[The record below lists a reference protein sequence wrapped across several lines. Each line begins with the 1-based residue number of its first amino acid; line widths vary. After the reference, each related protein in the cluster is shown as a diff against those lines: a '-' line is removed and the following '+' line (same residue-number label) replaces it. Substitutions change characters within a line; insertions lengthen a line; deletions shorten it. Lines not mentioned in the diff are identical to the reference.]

1 MNDLDLLDLTFFRG
15 RVGLCK
21 ILQSLNIKAGDEVIT
36 QAFTCVAVPEGIL
49 ASGGTPVYVDI
60 EATGYTLDPAA
71 LERAINER
79 TRALIVQH
87 TFGIPANMEP
97 ILEIGKKHNLIIIE
111 DCCHTVSSQY
121 SGTTVGTFGDA
132 AFYSFEYGKPYAI
145 GAGGSVVAN
154 NAEIRK
160 RLERLS
166 SLLEFPTLAT
176 QLKIELQFLVFH
188 YAYTPA
194 LYWFLKRNF
203 HKLTRFGILK
213 GNYNT
218 ISADTVSEEFHWRMG
233 GLAKRRLSLL
243 LKHRKE
249 PNRLEAAYQS
259 AFRHL
264 NIRLPK
270 VRQTDRADFI
280 RFPIQVP
287 NKKGLLETAQHSR
300 VEVADWYRT
309 PIHPLAD
316 GELLKVKYVPGSC
329 PNAEQRAA
337 ETVSLPMHH
346 SISRSYLSKLTTIL
360 ENCC

>member
-1 MNDLDLLDLTFFRG
+1 MNRLNLLDLTFFRG

-21 ILQSLNIKAGDEVIT
+21 LLQSLNLEPGDEVIT

-49 ASGGTPVYVDI
+49 ASGGIPVYVDI
-60 EATGYTLDPAA
+60 EPTGYTLDPAR
-71 LERAINER
+71 LERAITER

-87 TFGIPANMEP
+87 TFGIPADMEP
-97 ILEIGKKHNLIIIE
+97 ILKIGKKHNLIIIE

-145 GAGGSVVAN
+145 GAGGSVVVN

-160 RLERLS
+160 RLEDLS
-166 SLLEFPTLAT
+166 SLLEFPSLGT

-188 YAYTPA
+188 YLYTPA

-203 HKLTRFGILK
+203 NKLTHLGILK
-213 GNYNT
+213 GNYNA
-218 ISADTVSEEFHWRMG
+218 ISADTVSEEFRWRMG
-233 GLAKRRLSLL
+233 GIAKRRLRRL

-249 PNRLEAAYQS
+249 PKSVAVDYQS
-259 AFRHL
+259 AFHNL
-264 NIRLPK
+264 NISLPK
-270 VRQTDRADFI
+270 VRKTDRADFV

-287 NKKGLLETAQHSR
+287 NKKALLEIAQRSR
-300 VEVADWYRT
+300 IEVAAWYRT
-309 PIHPLAD
+309 PIHPLANED
-316 GELLKVKYVPGSC
+316 LLKVKYVPGTC
-329 PNAEQRAA
+329 PNAEQRAI

-346 SISRSYLSKLTTIL
+346 SISEDYLAKLTTIL
-360 ENCC
+360 NNCC